1 MHIARRPSVF
11 ASSVP
16 NLRSYRTD
24 ILLGT
29 DASQESSSPMPRHFF
44 HIRNPGN
51 GLVPDDEGAEFED
64 FQAAQHEAV
73 ASVRDLAAEAIR
85 CGYKVNG
92 LGVEIVDETGKRLE
106 TISTRGL
113 FN

>member
-1 MHIARRPSVF
+1 MIGARRSDFP
-11 ASSVP
+11 SSVP

-29 DASQESSSPMPRHFF
+29 PARQESNPPMPRHFF

-64 FQAAQHEAV
+64 FAAAQHEAV

-106 TISTRGL
+106 TISTRGM
-113 FN
+113 FD